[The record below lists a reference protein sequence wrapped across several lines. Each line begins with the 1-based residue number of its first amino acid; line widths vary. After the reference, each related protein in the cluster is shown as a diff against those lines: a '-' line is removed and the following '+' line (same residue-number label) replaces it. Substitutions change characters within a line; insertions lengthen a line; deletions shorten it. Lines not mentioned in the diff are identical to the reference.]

1 MTEPEISFNI
11 QTSTLDEKLAALPD
25 APGVY
30 LHKDSAGK
38 VIYIGKARNL
48 KNRVRS
54 YFAKDGGHSP
64 FLAQDGEAD
73 CRL

>member
-1 MTEPEISFNI
+1 M
-11 QTSTLDEKLAALPD
+11 QDQSTPALLESKLASLPD

-30 LHKDSAGK
+30 LHKNAEGK

-54 YFAKDGGHSP
+54 YFSRTPGTP
-64 FLAQDGEAD
+64 
-73 CRL
+73 